1 MAQASLAVLVAVP
14 ALSDFSKPFHLDP
27 NPDFVFFGTKAH
39 GIAKAMLAPT
49 LSADGRVRH
58 RHRAHSIAYFDAA
71 YLLLYGV
78 RNTAAAAGFMVAY
91 SAVAIAMSTGNALFA
106 ATSAAGVGL
115 RKMLLE
121 I

>member
-1 MAQASLAVLVAVP
+1 MTQASLAVLFAVP
-14 ALSDFSKPFHLDP
+14 ALSDFSKPFYLAP
-27 NPDFVFFGTKAH
+27 NTGFVFFETKLH
-39 GIAKAMLAPT
+39 GIANTMLAPT

-91 SAVAIAMSTGNALFA
+91 SAVAIA
-106 ATSAAGVGL
+106 VH
-115 RKMLLE
+115 R
-121 I
+121 